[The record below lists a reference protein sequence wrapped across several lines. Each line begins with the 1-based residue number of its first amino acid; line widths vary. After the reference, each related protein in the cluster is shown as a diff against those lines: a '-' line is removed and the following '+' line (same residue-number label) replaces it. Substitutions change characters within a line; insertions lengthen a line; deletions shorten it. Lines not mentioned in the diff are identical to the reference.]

1 MVAHGIGRDIVAGRL
16 AVGATLPCDADLMER
31 FKVSRTVLR
40 EAMKTLAAK
49 GMLEPKTRVGTRVL
63 GEKCWNMFDADV
75 LAWRMASGVD
85 RAFLAHLFEIRQAL
99 EPLAAA
105 SAAMHRSDHDIARM
119 REALGAMRRP
129 GHSRDSFA
137 LADLA
142 FHQTVL
148 DASANPFLQAMGS
161 VIQAALTL
169 SFTISSPVDE
179 PERFVESGA
188 QHGEVLDAI
197 VRRRAQE
204 AARAMTAVIVQGAVS
219 ADIRDPKPPS
229 ITVGIEFH
237 GA

>member
-1 MVAHGIGRDIVAGRL
+1 MVAHGLGRDIVAGRL
-16 AVGATLPCDADLMER
+16 RVDAMLPCDAELTER
-31 FKVSRTVLR
+31 FRVSRTVLR

-63 GEKCWNMFDADV
+63 GEKHWNMFDADI
-75 LAWRMASGVD
+75 LAWRMACGVD
-85 RAFLAHLFEIRQAL
+85 SAFLAHLFEIRQAF

-105 SAAMHRSDHDIARM
+105 SAAMHRTADDIIHM
-119 REALGAMRRP
+119 SEALDAMRRP

-142 FHQTVL
+142 FHRTVL

-161 VIQAALTL
+161 VIRAALTL

-179 PERFVESGA
+179 PERFVESGD
-188 QHGEVLDAI
+188 QHRKVLDAI
-197 VRRRAQE
+197 ANGRAQD
-204 AARAMTAVIVQGAVS
+204 AAAAMTAVIVQGAMS
-219 ADIRDPKPPS
+219 ADIRRPMPPS
-229 ITVGIEFH
+229 IAIEIEFH